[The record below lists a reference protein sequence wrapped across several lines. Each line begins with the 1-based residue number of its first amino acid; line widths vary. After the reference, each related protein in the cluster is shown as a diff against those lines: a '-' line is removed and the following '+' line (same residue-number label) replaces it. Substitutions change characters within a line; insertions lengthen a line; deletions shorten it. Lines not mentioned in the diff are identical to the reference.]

1 MSYSFLFKF
10 ILIGDTGI
18 SIVKLSKELE
28 NHVYYYNLLIRDF
41 DKSMRLQLE

>member
-18 SIVKLSKELE
+18 SIVKLSKG
-28 NHVYYYNLLIRDF
+28 VGKSCLL
-41 DKSMRLQLE
+41 L